1 MAPEVV
7 EAFVGDSCSYDKRCD
22 LWSLGVIA
30 YILLCGYPPFYGHCG
45 TECSW
50 EQGGTC
56 ESCQVLV
63 EFERPEFQV
72 ADGEFLLLQE
82 LLFESIQEGRY
93 DFPERDWGS
102 ISEEAKDLIRGLLVK
117 EASRRLSAESV
128 LQHPWVAN
136 GPREDAAPLTTPQT
150 IRR

>member
-1 MAPEVV
+1 VKLA
-7 EAFVGDSCSYDKRCD
+7 R
-22 LWSLGVIA
+22 
-30 YILLCGYPPFYGHCG
+30 G
-45 TECSW
+45 T
-50 EQGGTC
+50 GTNGNF
-56 ESCQVLV
+56 S
-63 EFERPEFQV
+63 
-72 ADGEFLLLQE
+72 LQE

-93 DFPERDWGS
+93 DFPEREWGS

-136 GPREDAAPLTTPQT
+136 GPREDAAPLTTPQI